1 MMSWSLFPPE
11 TREAQ
16 FDEKWSY
23 VGKKEKSCDPDDP
36 DDAMQG
42 DCRDHVAFDP
52 EHKLVVSV
60 VPGKRTAENVD
71 EVVKEF
77 HDRTGGRVMDL
88 MTTDEHGPYKGAILK
103 TYGEEVTPPRTGK
116 PGRPKGP
123 HKVPPEDLNYATVHK
138 TREKGRVVKVDTRV
152 IFGTMV
158 AVLAA
163 VAKSVASKAVNIAFV
178 ERQNGTDRNRNSRKV
193 RKTYCFSK
201 DWDVHAAVTYF
212 TMYSYNFCW
221 AVRTLRAKGAHGRW
235 QQRTPAMSA
244 GLADH
249 VWSLREWLTF
259 PAIQR
264 E

>member
-23 VGKKEKSCDPDDP
+23 AGKKEKNCDPEDPDD
-36 DDAMQG
+36 QKRG
-42 DCRDHVAFDP
+42 DCRNHVALDP

-60 VPGKRTAENVD
+60 VPGKRTAENV
-71 EVVKEF
+71 EKVVEEF

-123 HKVPPEDLNYATVHK
+123 HKVPPGDLNYATVHK
-138 TREKGRVVKVDTRV
+138 TREKGRVVKVETRV
-152 IFGTMV
+152 IFGTIV

-163 VAKSVASKAVNIAFV
+163 VAKSVVSKAVNIAFV
-178 ERQNGTDRNRNSRKV
+178 ERQNGTDRNRNARKV

-212 TMYSYNFCW
+212 TMYSYNFCRV
-221 AVRTLRAKGAHGRW
+221 VRTLHVKCSDGHW
-235 QQRTPAMSA
+235 QDRTPAMSA
-244 GLADH
+244 GLSDH
-249 VWSLREWLTF
+249 VWSLREWLSF